1 MISDLK
7 AFLDEKYIQYNN
19 PEFIQSDPIQV
30 PHLFSKPEDIEIA
43 GFLVAT
49 IAWGQRKTIINNALK
64 MMELMDQAPYEFVV
78 HHKSKDLRHFF
89 GFVHRTFNSDDLVW
103 VVTALKVIYSNHASL
118 SELFQPKE
126 DEQNLKNGIDRFR
139 NAMLATT
146 HEKRSQKHVSSP
158 AKGSASKRL
167 MMYLR
172 WMVRQDRS
180 GVDFG
185 IWKNISPALLSCPL
199 DVHSS
204 NVARKLG
211 LLQRKQNDWK
221 AVEELDVQLRKL
233 DPRDPSKYDYS
244 LFGLG
249 VFEGF

>member
-7 AFLDEKYIQYNN
+7 AFLDEKYVQYNN
-19 PEFIQSDPIQV
+19 HEFIDSDPIQV

-43 GFLVAT
+43 GFLAAT
-49 IAWGQRKTIINNALK
+49 IAWGQRKTISNNALK

-78 HHKSKDLRHFF
+78 HHKPKDLRRFS

-103 VVTALKVIYSNHASL
+103 VVTALKTIYSNHASL
-118 SELFQPKE
+118 SELFQPK
-126 DEQNLKNGIDRFR
+126 DEELNLKHGIDRFR
-139 NAMLATT
+139 NAMLKTV
-146 HEKRSQKHVSSP
+146 HETRSQKHVSSP

-167 MMYLR
+167 IMYLR
-172 WMVRQDRS
+172 WMVRQDQS

-185 IWKNISPALLSCPL
+185 LWKNISPALLSCPL
-199 DVHSS
+199 DVHSG

-211 LLQRKQNDWK
+211 LLTRKQNDWK
-221 AVEELDVQLRKL
+221 AVEELDVHLRQL
-233 DPRDPSKYDYS
+233 DPKDPAKYDYS

>member
-43 GFLVAT
+43 GFLAAT

-78 HHKSKDLRHFF
+78 HHKPKELKRFS

-103 VVTALKVIYSNHASL
+103 VVTALKAIYSNHASL
-118 SELFQPKE
+118 SELFKPISE
-126 DEQNLKNGIDRFR
+126 ELNLKNGIDRFR
-139 NAMLATT
+139 NAMLKTA
-146 HEKRSQKHVSSP
+146 HETRSKKHVSSP

-167 MMYLR
+167 IMYLR
-172 WMVRQDRS
+172 WMVRHDNT

-199 DVHSS
+199 DVHSG

-211 LLQRKQNDWK
+211 LLARKQNDWK
-221 AVEELDVQLRKL
+221 AVEELDTRLRQL
-233 DPRDPSKYDYS
+233 DPTDPAKYDYA